1 MRRHIAILV
10 LGLVEL
16 AGCSSWPPAG
26 QGGMAEVRPPV
37 ATSGERSE
45 AAYAALK
52 TLAERLDALRSA
64 GAAARYPARLVTANR
79 LTVRIRRALAG
90 GLVEDAESDL
100 TLLVSQVDAL
110 SADMDQPTVLPGR
123 PA

>member
-1 MRRHIAILV
+1 MRRHMAILV

-26 QGGMAEVRPPV
+26 QGGMAELRPPR
-37 ATSGERSE
+37 AASGERSE
-45 AAYAALK
+45 AAYASLES
-52 TLAERLDALRSA
+52 LSERLDALRSA
-64 GAAARYPARLVTANR
+64 GAAACYPARLVTADR

-110 SADMDQPTVLPGR
+110 SADLDQPTVLPGR